1 MFSQFCCQGCGT
13 GATNISQGFYHFFQG
28 RDPTLAIHLGKSE
41 HQSEMEWNKHYQAE
55 GIKWTDNGPKLPKAL
70 YATRAISLSNSIYT
84 MGGQT
89 PDVTYS
95 TNIFKLTCIGN
106 H

>member
-1 MFSQFCCQGCGT
+1 MDLLYDG
-13 GATNISQGFYHFFQG
+13 
-28 RDPTLAIHLGKSE
+28 SE
-41 HQSEMEWNKHYQAE
+41 IDWNKDYQAE

-84 MGGQT
+84 RGGQT

-95 TNIFKLTCIGN
+95 TNIFKLTCIGTIDSCSWN
-106 H
+106 EIDSQTQVKKLGCNMADHLCGNIIEK

>member
-1 MFSQFCCQGCGT
+1 MVH
-13 GATNISQGFYHFFQG
+13 NIRGQYANDDSTEFLDVDLLYDG
-28 RDPTLAIHLGKSE
+28 SE
-41 HQSEMEWNKHYQAE
+41 IDWNKDYQAE